1 MAKTIDEKVL
11 MEERKTLEDDYKST
25 EEKIK
30 LIEKE
35 LINLKSNLNA
45 IYGAV
50 KQVDKL
56 IVMSKEGNKS
66 KSRQEADKASEVA

>member
-1 MAKTIDEKVL
+1 MAKAIDEKIL
-11 MEERKTLEDDYKST
+11 LEERKTLEDDYKST

-35 LINLKSNLNA
+35 LGNLKSNLNA

-50 KQVDKL
+50 QQVDKL
-56 IVMSKEGNKS
+56 ITLTKEVSEPKS
-66 KSRQEADKASEVA
+66 KKEATKGEIA